1 MQAQQHQHLSPPC
14 STSWRSRRLSPVVI
28 NDFIYKN
35 DQLEYFLT
43 LIVFINY
50 LKHGIWSIFARIC
63 SDDTEQASEHNPTQI
78 CSLPVH
84 IRSGRNTSLRRG
96 PPSPGSRSAPTRT
109 TRRQTDILKNQIV
122 VFVGVIG

>member
-43 LIVFINY
+43 LIVFFEAWY
-50 LKHGIWSIFARIC
+50 LVFEFAVMTLSKHL
-63 SDDTEQASEHNPTQI
+63 NPTQI
-78 CSLPVH
+78 CSL
-84 IRSGRNTSLRRG
+84 
-96 PPSPGSRSAPTRT
+96 
-109 TRRQTDILKNQIV
+109 
-122 VFVGVIG
+122 

>member
-1 MQAQQHQHLSPPC
+1 M
-14 STSWRSRRLSPVVI
+14 
-28 NDFIYKN
+28 
-35 DQLEYFLT
+35 
-43 LIVFINY
+43 VF
-50 LKHGIWSIFARIC
+50 GFWIC
-63 SDDTEQASEHNPTQI
+63 SDDTEQASEPNPNLQLI
-78 CSLPVH
+78 GYLPVH